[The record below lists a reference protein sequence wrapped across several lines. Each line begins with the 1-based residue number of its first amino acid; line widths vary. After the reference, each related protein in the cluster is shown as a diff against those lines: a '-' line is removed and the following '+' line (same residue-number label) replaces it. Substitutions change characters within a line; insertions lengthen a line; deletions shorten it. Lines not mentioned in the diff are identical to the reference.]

1 MEEFVTD
8 YGSTIKSRFTKNTK
22 NDTNLNLNI
31 DKDRIFGKG
40 LVCNE
45 EGKNG
50 YVDEFEFKIS
60 EIGTITI
67 GDYNG
72 SEALILNARV
82 ASLYGS
88 KRVQLV
94 FPKLK
99 NLDRACDLLK
109 ELKGGGAKAPAPKPV
124 E

>member
-67 GDYNG
+67 GDYRKL
-72 SEALILNARV
+72 ELIISSIGICSSTTR
-82 ASLYGS
+82 
-88 KRVQLV
+88 
-94 FPKLK
+94 K
-99 NLDRACDLLK
+99 NIRIN
-109 ELKGGGAKAPAPKPV
+109 PP
-124 E
+124 